1 MLLQSSQL
9 AHGRVI
15 SLHTGQQ
22 VASLTNPIL
31 SPHKL
36 EVVGFYCED
45 GRGQKTALLSQDI
58 REAAPG
64 KVLIDSEDEITA
76 VGELIRLQGVI
87 DINFTLIGKLV
98 KSVSKK
104 RLGKVEEY
112 IIDTLNFEIQKLYVK
127 QSLLKSFAMQSL
139 VIDRQQIV
147 EVSDKFITV
156 EDAII
161 VKPAV
166 ATAPPATPAID

>member
-22 VASLTNPIL
+22 VATLSSPIL

-36 EVVGFYCED
+36 EVVGFYCEN
-45 GRGQKTALLSQDI
+45 GRGQKIALLSQDI

-64 KVLIDSEDEITA
+64 KILIDSEDELTA
-76 VGELIRLQGVI
+76 VNDLVRLQDVI
-87 DINFTLIGKLV
+87 NINFSLIGKSV
-98 KSVSKK
+98 KSLSKK

-112 IIDTLNFEIQKLYVK
+112 IMDTLNFEIQKLYVK
-127 QSLLKSFAMQSL
+127 QSLFKSFAMQSL

-147 EVSDKFITV
+147 EVSDKYITV
-156 EDAII
+156 EDAVIA
-161 VKPAV
+161 KPAV
-166 ATAPPATPAID
+166 AVVPPVSPSID

>member
-22 VASLTNPIL
+22 VAVLTNPIL

-45 GRGQKTALLSQDI
+45 DLGKKTALLSQDI

-76 VGELIRLQGVI
+76 VSELIRLQDVI

-98 KSVSKK
+98 KSVSKE

-139 VIDRQQIV
+139 VIDKQQIV

-156 EDAII
+156 EDAVIA
-161 VKPAV
+161 KPAV
-166 ATAPPATPAID
+166 ATAPPVTPAID